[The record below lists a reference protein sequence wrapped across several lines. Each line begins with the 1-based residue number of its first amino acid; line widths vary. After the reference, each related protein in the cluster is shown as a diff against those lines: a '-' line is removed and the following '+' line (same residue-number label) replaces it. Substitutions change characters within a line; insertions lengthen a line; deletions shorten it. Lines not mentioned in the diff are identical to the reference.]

1 MQIKINLKI
10 FLFLIIFIITK
21 QIKIYAILM
30 IFAFI
35 HELAH
40 IIMGILL
47 GFKPEA
53 ISIIPTGFSVKFKAK
68 YENYN
73 IKIKKGNL
81 LSIKKILIASA
92 GPLTNVIIPIL
103 IFVYYKV
110 TGNTYIINI
119 PLDLIIYSNIL
130 IFIFNLIPIYPL
142 DGGRILKE
150 IIHIYSGIHQSYII
164 TNKVSNVSAIILT
177 VISSVII
184 LIYKNIAIL
193 FIIIY
198 LWILVINENKE
209 FAIKMK
215 IWNQYK
221 KLTGKNGENKVDRSI
236 EKNII

>member
-1 MQIKINLKI
+1 ML
-10 FLFLIIFIITK
+10 
-21 QIKIYAILM
+21 
-30 IFAFI
+30 FAFI

-40 IIMGILL
+40 IIMGIIL

-119 PLDLIIYSNIL
+119 PLDSIIYSNIL
-130 IFIFNLIPIYPL
+130 LFIFNLIPIYPL

-150 IIHIYSGIHQSYII
+150 IIHIYSGIYQAYIV
-164 TNKVSNVSAIILT
+164 TNKVSNAVVIILT
-177 VISSVII
+177 VISSIII
-184 LIYKNIAIL
+184 LIYKNIAVL

-198 LWILVINENKE
+198 LWILTIKENKE
-209 FAIKMK
+209 FSMKMK
-215 IWNQYK
+215 IWNQYTK
-221 KLTGKNGENKVDRSI
+221 IMEQNR
-236 EKNII
+236 